1 VAYTTYK
8 STISFAPKTMPKYLQ
23 IDGTQ
28 QRADLQQQYRN
39 LEAGGVQ
46 DMVSRGLTGS
56 TILPTMRMGYQRE
69 HQAAL
74 NRLNESL
81 QQRQLAAY
89 QQYHQQL
96 MQQQAMA
103 MDAARLAMGQGP
115 AYLPSQKPIATR
127 SAYEI
132 PSTYVLPGSYGALA
146 GNRAYRR
153 LGY

>member
-1 VAYTTYK
+1 MAYTTYK

-28 QRADLQQQYRN
+28 QRADLQQQYRAM
-39 LEAGGVQ
+39 EAGGVQ

-69 HQAAL
+69 YQSAL

-89 QQYHQQL
+89 GQYHQQL

-103 MDAARLAMGQGP
+103 MDAARLATMQG
-115 AYLPSQKPIATR
+115 AYGRNPTDSSR

-132 PSTYVLPGSYGALA
+132 PSQYILPGSYQALPT
-146 GNRAYRR
+146 NRAYQRIN
-153 LGY
+153 G

>member
-1 VAYTTYK
+1 
-8 STISFAPKTMPKYLQ
+8 
-23 IDGTQ
+23 
-28 QRADLQQQYRN
+28 
-39 LEAGGVQ
+39 
-46 DMVSRGLTGS
+46 
-56 TILPTMRMGYQRE
+56 MRMGYQRE